1 MQLTKYKMS
10 DIASIAMSNVDKKT
24 KEGEIPVK
32 LCNFVDVY
40 KYWAITR
47 ELIPTFMSASAKQAE
62 IDKFTIHKGQ
72 VALTKDSETR
82 DDIGIATYIADD
94 MENVVL
100 GYHCAVITPN
110 ESIVDSKYLNA
121 FMHSQYIHKYFENNA
136 SGSGQRY
143 TLSYEAL
150 CNIPVLLPSLAEQKA
165 IGQIFSNIDRK
176 IELNR
181 AINDNLPTLD
191 RSSARA
197 EAHRAA

>member
-1 MQLTKYKMS
+1 MKSNGMQLTKYKMS
-10 DIASIAMSNVDKKT
+10 DIATIAMSNVDKKT

-47 ELIPTFMSASAKQAE
+47 ELIPTFMSASAKQTE

-100 GYHCAVITPN
+100 GYHCTVITPN

-121 FMHSQYIHKYFENNA
+121 FMHSEYIHKYFENNA

-165 IGQIFSNIDRK
+165 IG
-176 IELNR
+176 
-181 AINDNLPTLD
+181 
-191 RSSARA
+191 
-197 EAHRAA
+197 